1 MKAKF
6 YAANPNGIPMTLV
19 LTQPLEDWVKVREAI
34 DKSGEPTHYGAL
46 APIVSAIYD
55 MTRQAEKTFTPEGGE
70 T

>member
-19 LTQPLEDWVKVREAI
+19 LTMPLEDWVKVRDAVQ
-34 DKSGEPTHYGAL
+34 KSGEPTHYGAL
-46 APIVSAIYD
+46 APIVSAVYD
-55 MTRQAEKTFTPEGGE
+55 MVVQAERTFTPESPA